1 MAINLVKGQRVG
13 IDNSLSRLKVEMG
26 WKVNPNANPPYDL
39 DASTFLLGN
48 SGQIEHEHDFV
59 FYGSPNKIPALDD
72 SGKQIYDGKGN
83 LVYRPCSVDKSV
95 LGSIDDLGNDDDNTG
110 EGNEEIDVDL
120 TKTSSSVK
128 EILFT
133 VSIYWHSSDEYTYY
147 KEEEFGRQYPNKPRL
162 RYNFGQVRDAYIQ
175 IKNAITGET
184 ICRYDLDE
192 DFSTDKGVEFG
203 RLYRRGSEWKFQ
215 AIGDAHTDGLEP
227 ICKKYASKF
236 M

>member
-1 MAINLVKGQRVG
+1 MAINLVKGQRVE
-13 IDNSLSRLKVEMG
+13 IDNTLTRLKIEMG
-26 WKVNPNANPPYDL
+26 WKVNPNAVPPYDL

-48 SGQIEHEHDFV
+48 SGQIEHEYDFV
-59 FYGSPNKIPALDD
+59 FYGSPNKIEVN
-72 SGKQIYDGKGN
+72 GET
-83 LVYRPCSVDKSV
+83 RPCSLDKSV
-95 LGSIDDLGNDDDNTG
+95 LGSVDDLGDDDDDTG

-120 TKTSSSVK
+120 TKTAASIK

-133 VSIYWHSSDEYTYY
+133 VSIYWN
-147 KEEEFGRQYPNKPRL
+147 PNDSNDPR
-162 RYNFGQVRDAYIQ
+162 RKYNFGQVRDAYIQ
-175 IKNAITGET
+175 IKNAITGEV

-215 AIGDAHTDGLEP
+215 AVGEAHTEGLEP
-227 ICKKYASKF
+227 ICRKYASKF

>member
-1 MAINLVKGQRVG
+1 MAINLVKGQRVE
-13 IDNSLSRLKVEMG
+13 IDNTLTRLKIEMG
-26 WKVNPNANPPYDL
+26 WKVNPNAVPPYDL

-48 SGQIEHEHDFV
+48 SGQIENEYDFV
-59 FYGSPNKIPALDD
+59 FYGSPNKIEVN
-72 SGKQIYDGKGN
+72 GET
-83 LVYRPCSVDKSV
+83 RPCSLDKSV
-95 LGSIDDLGNDDDNTG
+95 LGSVDDLGDDDDDTG

-120 TKTSSSVK
+120 TKTAASIK

-133 VSIYWHSSDEYTYY
+133 VSIYWN
-147 KEEEFGRQYPNKPRL
+147 PNDSNDPR
-162 RYNFGQVRDAYIQ
+162 RKYNFGQVRDAYIQ
-175 IKNAITGET
+175 IKNAITGEV

-215 AIGDAHTDGLEP
+215 AVGESHTDGLEP
-227 ICKKYASKF
+227 ICLKYASKF

>member
-26 WKVNPNANPPYDL
+26 WNVNSHATPPYDL
-39 DASTFLLGN
+39 DASTFLMGKR
-48 SGQIEHEHDFV
+48 GQIEHEYDFV
-59 FYGSPNKIPALDD
+59 FYGSQNKVPALDENGIQLVD
-72 SGKQIYDGKGN
+72 KNGN
-83 LVYRPCSVDKSV
+83 PLFRPCSVDKSV
-95 LGSIDDLGNDDDNTG
+95 LGSIDDLGDNDDTG
-110 EGNEEIDVDL
+110 KGNEEIDIDL
-120 TKTSSSVK
+120 TKTSLSIN

-133 VSIYWHSSDEYTYY
+133 VSIYWN
-147 KEEEFGRQYPNKPRL
+147 PNDSKDPR
-162 RYNFGQVRDAYIQ
+162 RKYNFGQVRDAYIQ

-203 RLYRRGSEWKFQ
+203 RLYRRAAEWKFQ
-215 AIGDAHTDGLEP
+215 AVGEGHEDGLKP
-227 ICKKYASKF
+227 IVRKYASKF

>member
-1 MAINLVKGQRVG
+1 MIAIGNGLT
-13 IDNSLSRLKVEMG
+13 RLKVEMG

-48 SGQIEHEHDFV
+48 SGMIENEYDFV
-59 FYGSPNKIPALDD
+59 FYGSPNKTQALDNN
-72 SGKQIYDGKGN
+72 GKPMFDQDGN
-83 LVYRPCSVDKSV
+83 PVYRPISLDKSV
-95 LGSIDDLGNDDDNTG
+95 LGSVDDLGDDDDNTG

-120 TKTSSSVK
+120 TKTSPSVK

-133 VSIYWHSSDEYTYY
+133 VSIYWNPNDANDT
-147 KEEEFGRQYPNKPRL
+147 RQ

-175 IKNAITGET
+175 IKNAVVGDI

-203 RLYRRGSEWKFQ
+203 RLYRRGTEWKFQ
-215 AIGDAHTDGLEP
+215 AVGEAHTDGLEP
-227 ICKKYASKF
+227 ICRKYASKF